1 MPYIVEFEM
10 FIWFSLWAR
19 FGYRF
24 KVYFC
29 LGLGNFFDGLILG
42 LRRAASP
49 RALRPGSS
57 SVRPCLSVSSPPRC
71 SQGILG
77 IDGPTHPDSILYKE
91 RYEHFATEAWDRLKS
106 WAMYGNI

>member
-57 SVRPCLSVSSPPRC
+57 SVFFFLNLCPHSLPSATF
-71 SQGILG
+71 LG
-77 IDGPTHPDSILYKE
+77 HS
-91 RYEHFATEAWDRLKS
+91 
-106 WAMYGNI
+106 